1 MTKKIKIEFT
11 KQQFMA
17 VSQTVY
23 HDINDMIFER
33 EEEGVPQPELRV
45 LQNAQIA
52 MSKGLKE
59 WREGK

>member
-1 MTKKIKIEFT
+1 MAKKIKIEFT

-23 HDINDMIFER
+23 HDVNDMIFEK
-33 EEEGVPQPELRV
+33 EEGVPQRELRV

-59 WREGK
+59 WRKGK